1 MWQQIK
7 EIYAYREM
15 LKNLVAKELRG
26 RYKGSVLGF
35 FWTFFNPLLML
46 VVYSI
51 AFSFIMRVQI
61 ENYAMFLF
69 VALLP
74 WNYLANSV
82 TQGATSLV
90 QNSAL
95 VKKIYFPREVLP
107 LSIVLSNLIN
117 YLLSLLILFPALLVF
132 KIKITL
138 PVIAFPVV
146 LLVETLLVAPLTFLV
161 AVANVYFRDLQH
173 IVGVL
178 MTAWFFLSPVIY
190 SSEHVP
196 PDVRPIFDLNPAV
209 PIIEAYRSIF
219 FYGRWPEWGSLGNLA
234 LGLAVFFL
242 IGLVS
247 FNHFQK
253 AVAEEI

>member
-1 MWQQIK
+1 MFERIK

-15 LKNLVAKELRG
+15 LRNLVAKELRA

-35 FWTFFNPLLML
+35 LWTFFNPLLML

-51 AFSFIMRVQI
+51 AFSFIMRVQV

-95 VKKIYFPREVLP
+95 MKKIYFPREVLP
-107 LSIVLSNLIN
+107 LSVVLSNLTN
-117 YLLSLLILFPALLVF
+117 YLLSLFILFPALLIF
-132 KIKITL
+132 KVKIAL

-161 AVANVYFRDLQH
+161 AVANVYFRDMEH

-190 SSEHVP
+190 SSEHIP
-196 PDVRPIFDLNPAV
+196 PDVRPIFDLNPAA
-209 PIIEAYRSIF
+209 PIIEAYRNIF
-219 FYGRWPEWGSLGNLA
+219 FYGQWPEWGSLGSLA
-234 LGLAVFFL
+234 LGLAIFFL
-242 IGLVS
+242 ISLAF
-247 FNHFQK
+247 FNYFQK